1 MTSSI
6 FKGVNDS
13 KYGINRPHIA
23 TDKWCVTLTMVSTDS
38 DGGLKTFH
46 STVVSMRK
54 VREFGLKGA
63 FALELQYALTHD
75 HMATFKNTKPMYD
88 AMYAA

>member
-1 MTSSI
+1 MTTSI

-38 DGGLKTFH
+38 NGWKTFH
-46 STVVSMRK
+46 SLVVSQRK
-54 VREFGLKGA
+54 VREHGLKDA
-63 FALELQYALTHD
+63 LALELQFSLQRDY
-75 HMATFKNTKPMYD
+75 MATFKNTKPMYD